1 MGSAVLDS
9 GRLSSLLWERV
20 ANGEKVRKGSFSV
33 YLFSAGSLL
42 VAKCL
47 ELLQFNLE
55 ARG

>member
-1 MGSAVLDS
+1 MTI
-9 GRLSSLLWERV
+9 
-20 ANGEKVRKGSFSV
+20 ANGEKVRKGQFSV